1 MTYSNF
7 DHIQEYNLRFTGS
20 EDTIRVNP
28 SDPIRAAEYNQFF
41 SNNLNSTS
49 NGKTGNPL
57 TSASGVRAKIADINE
72 LAVRP
77 VLEKLEELIQE
88 QALKG
93 KLSLWLPQRPFNSWQ
108 GNPWSCNGLEAH
120 VTKALKDAGY
130 VVVPGRYNDKP
141 ALCIQWDKNHCN
153 RLKRCYY

>member
-28 SDPIRAAEYNQFF
+28 SDPIRYAAYNEIV
-41 SNNLNSTS
+41 SNSTLE
-49 NGKTGNPL
+49 GNNEKKPL
-57 TSASGVRAKIADINE
+57 TNASEVRAKIADINE

-88 QALKG
+88 QAAKG
-93 KLSLWLPQRPFNSWQ
+93 KLSLWLPQHPFNSWQ

-120 VTKALKDAGY
+120 VTKALMDAGY
-130 VVVPGRYNDKP
+130 VVVPGSYNGKP

-153 RLKRCYY
+153 DNRKRCYY

>member
-28 SDPIRAAEYNQFF
+28 SDPIRNAAYNEIF
-41 SNNLNSTS
+41 SSSALEGNLER
-49 NGKTGNPL
+49 GPL
-57 TSASGVRAKIADINE
+57 TNASEVRAKTATIHE

-88 QALKG
+88 QAAKG

-120 VTKALKDAGY
+120 VTKALMDAGY
-130 VVVPGRYNDKP
+130 VVVPGSYNGKP

-153 RLKRCYY
+153 ANRKRCYY